1 MFYTHPD
8 SKLKVSK
15 MASKQCGTG
24 RSHLENPNL
33 RPYLSLNLHLSPLWL
48 MSQGHRL
55 PRHPAVG
62 YSPQLSWARKV
73 TLRRNPTNSSRFGS
87 APVTCLSLH
96 FPSSHGFSH
105 FHVVPSAWPSHS
117 LCYLPRAL
125 LLNLSMPISN
135 IPSSVKPCLTPIP
148 YQVRYF
154 LLCALHNLCCN
165 YLFT

>member
-1 MFYTHPD
+1 MRCFLEIDCQLLNRGFPGEGAGVYPD

-33 RPYLSLNLHLSPLWL
+33 KPYLSLNLHLSPLWL

-73 TLRRNPTNSSRFGS
+73 TLRRHPINSSRFGS
-87 APVTCLSLH
+87 ALQSPACPCISPAAMASHTSMLFPLHGLPTLCVTCLEHSSLIYQCP
-96 FPSSHGFSH
+96 FQ
-105 FHVVPSAWPSHS
+105 
-117 LCYLPRAL
+117 
-125 LLNLSMPISN
+125 IS
-135 IPSSVKPCLTPIP
+135 PPL
-148 YQVRYF
+148 
-154 LLCALHNLCCN
+154 
-165 YLFT
+165 